1 MSYKWRIAL
10 LLAVLVISFLM
21 EPIEGFNAKEPLVPP
36 KKTYSEQEIKE
47 ILAKDPKVKQML
59 SQVSKQT

>member
-21 EPIEGFNAKEPLVPP
+21 EPFVFNEGFNAKKP
-36 KKTYSEQEIKE
+36 YSEQEIKE

-59 SQVSKQT
+59 EQTK

>member
-21 EPIEGFNAKEPLVPP
+21 EPIINSLTEGFNAKKP
-36 KKTYSEQEIKE
+36 YSEQEIKE
-47 ILAKDPKVKQML
+47 ILANDPKVKQML